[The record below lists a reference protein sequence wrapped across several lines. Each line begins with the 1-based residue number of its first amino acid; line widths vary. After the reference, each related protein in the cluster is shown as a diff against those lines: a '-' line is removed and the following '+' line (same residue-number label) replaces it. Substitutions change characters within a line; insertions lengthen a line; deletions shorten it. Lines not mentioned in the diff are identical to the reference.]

1 MTTFNSTEQPVI
13 WFRDRYL
20 AGELILKPPFQRQPV
35 WTSKQKSHLI
45 ESILL
50 ALPIPEIYIQHSV
63 EMIDGAEKSVYAIVD
78 GQQRIRTVLQFI
90 GVDKTES
97 EQEFNKFSLDNL
109 SGESKFKD
117 MVYSDLGETHRP
129 LFLKYKFAV
138 RMLETD
144 DDETVRN
151 IFRRLNR
158 YVTKLNEQ
166 ELRNAT
172 YTGPFMQL
180 ALAMAENEFWSD
192 NRLVS
197 PSQIRRMKDVEFV
210 SELLIG
216 VIHGPQGGS
225 GKAIDE
231 YYTQYEDYDDEFP
244 NQKTTVKRFN
254 ATLDVIK
261 QLFDGAEFDRFR
273 TNRTDFYS
281 LFVALTNLLIDHAL
295 PQHEAPKLRKSLLRF
310 EREVDARLAD
320 EQRTASKEVIVY
332 VRAVEKG
339 ANDKK
344 RRADRHTVLLKTIS
358 AHFKGKKKLVIRQ
371 R

>member
-20 AGELILKPPFQRQPV
+20 AGELVLKPPFQRQPV
-35 WTSKQKSHLI
+35 WTAKQKSHLI

-50 ALPIPEIYIQHSV
+50 GLPIPEIYIQHSV
-63 EMIDGAEKSVYAIVD
+63 ETVDGEEKSVYAIVD

-97 EQEFNKFSLDNL
+97 EQEFNKFSLDKL
-109 SGESKFKD
+109 SAESKFKD
-117 MVYSDLGETHRP
+117 AIYSDLNDGPRTA
-129 LFLKYKFAV
+129 FLKYKFAV

-151 IFRRLNR
+151 IFRRLNKF
-158 YVTKLNEQ
+158 VTKLNEQ
-166 ELRNAT
+166 ELRSAT

-180 ALAMAENEFWSD
+180 ALAMADNEFWID

-244 NQKTTVKRFN
+244 NQKSTVKRFN
-254 ATLDVIK
+254 ATLDVVK
-261 QLFDGAEFDRFR
+261 QLLGNADFDRFR
-273 TNRTDFYS
+273 SNRTDFYTV
-281 LFVALTNLLIDHAL
+281 FVATANLLMDHELL
-295 PQHEAPKLRKSLLRF
+295 PQDLPKFRQSLLRF
-310 EREVDARLAD
+310 EEDVDARLAD
-320 EQRTASKEVIVY
+320 ERRAASDDVIKY

-344 RRADRHTVLLKTIS
+344 RRADRHAVLVKIIS
-358 AHFKGKKKLVIRQ
+358 PHFKRRKKLLIRQ